1 MARIKDLH
9 LPRQAGSGR
18 ESDSVRV
25 PLGRQLSRH
34 PLHQRREHG
43 QSRASAALNT
53 LLADSNQSQPRIH
66 LHTTRIHHAR
76 HI

>member
-1 MARIKDLH
+1 MARIEDLH
-9 LPRQAGSGR
+9 LPCQASSGG
-18 ESDSVRV
+18 ESDGVRV
-25 PLGRQLSRH
+25 PLCRQLSRH

-43 QSRASAALNT
+43 QSRASAALSA

-66 LHTTRIHHAR
+66 LHTARVHHAR